1 VPVSPSTFSV
11 LQFNSLA
18 KGLSGKEGGFVCPE
32 EGTLDWMP
40 RRARILEE
48 VVERDADLIGMQGT
62 P

>member
-1 VPVSPSTFSV
+1 
-11 LQFNSLA
+11 LA